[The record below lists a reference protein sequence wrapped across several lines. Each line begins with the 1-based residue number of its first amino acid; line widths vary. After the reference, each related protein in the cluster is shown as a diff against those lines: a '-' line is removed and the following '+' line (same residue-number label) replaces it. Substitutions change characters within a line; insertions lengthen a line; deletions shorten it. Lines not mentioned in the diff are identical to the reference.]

1 MSSALHLSAKDRT
14 MLEVKS
20 ANAPEIIAERGTFT
34 AWRSR
39 DVPQDGGRLP
49 ARPGLVF
56 PVHTLDGGRFHRLR
70 PNSPG
75 KGPRYWQPKGHANR
89 LDVHPRQHERIK
101 QSGGMR
107 YVTEGEKKIDAGV
120 SRGLLMVGV
129 SGVFNGQA
137 DKGAA
142 LIPDWDFLPLDGEQ
156 YSICYDSDIETNPM
170 VQLAANRQARLLR
183 ERGAEVFIT
192 LIPPK
197 ADGSKQGLDDFFAN
211 GGTVKELEM
220 LTRPYESLDMGEVR
234 LTRDEKL
241 RKMVAYLRQD
251 WYERDWMQFVGTG
264 ERGNWARG
272 HTARD
277 VTDALIYFATRR
289 GKPDDRGIVFT
300 VGTRALAERSAK
312 SAMSAAKSLKH
323 LEAAG
328 YLEIIPEED
337 KSKARSYRLLVD
349 SATLYTMDKETRGK
363 ESNSSV
369 TRVGHR
375 CKPLRYPTAPRL
387 RWSLPARKARLIRH
401 VEGDTGRTVTD
412 AVGPE
417 EETPYIKRLGP
428 HRGAVVDV
436 LERAG
441 GKLHLTDL
449 CESLCRKRPW
459 DVRRRLLKPL
469 EEAGV
474 IEREGD
480 VIRLSV
486 VWLEKLEEERG
497 RTGEIEQAESQVKKH
512 RDDRKEYQEHLEREK
527 RGTPKASHDAAQRT
541 EDLRRRRMREQR
553 EEEQRDRAPTPPA
566 VEAMVARV
574 LSQHD
579 RIRMGLLCQVAL
591 DEGLRWKDVPPA
603 VRRMGYRVE
612 RLPEYGNEEFIYTE
626 RKAAS

>member
-1 MSSALHLSAKDRT
+1 MHESGIDPGVT
-14 MLEVKS
+14 E
-20 ANAPEIIAERGTFT
+20 ERGTFT
-34 AWRSR
+34 AWRGR

-75 KGPRYWQPKGHANR
+75 KGPKYWQPKGHANR

-107 YVTEGEKKIDAGV
+107 YVTEGEKKVDAGV
-120 SRGLLMVGV
+120 SRGLLMVGQ
-129 SGVFNGQA
+129 SGVFNGQR

-142 LIPDWDFLPLDGEQ
+142 LIDDWNLLPLDGEK
-156 YSICYDSDIETNPM
+156 YSITYDSDIETNPM
-170 VQLAANRQARLLR
+170 VQLAADRKARLLR
-183 ERGAEVFIT
+183 ERGAQVFIT
-192 LIPPK
+192 LIPPN

-241 RKMVAYLRQD
+241 RKMVASLRRD
-251 WYERDWMQFVGTG
+251 WYERDWMQFIGTG

-312 SAMSAAKSLKH
+312 TAPSAAKAIKH

-328 YLEIIPEED
+328 YLEIIPQED
-337 KSKARSYRLLVD
+337 KSKPRTYRLLVN
-349 SATLYTMDKETRGK
+349 SATLYSMEKETRER

-369 TRVGHR
+369 TSVDHR
-375 CKPLRYPTAPRL
+375 CKPLRYPAAPRL
-387 RWSLPARKARLIRH
+387 RWSSPARKGRLVRH
-401 VEGDTGRTVTD
+401 REGDTGRTVTD
-412 AVGPE
+412 AVVPE
-417 EETPYIKRLGP
+417 IETPHIKRLGP

-436 LERAG
+436 LDKAG
-441 GKLHLTDL
+441 GELHLTAL
-449 CESLCRKRPW
+449 CEALHRKRPW

-469 EEAGV
+469 EEARV
-474 IEREGD
+474 IECEGD
-480 VIRLSV
+480 LIRLTAA
-486 VWLEKLEEERG
+486 WLEKLEEERD
-497 RTGEIEQAESQVKKH
+497 RAGEVKQAEYQAEDH
-512 RDDRKEYQEHLEREK
+512 RKQSARYREHLEREK

-553 EEEQRDRAPTPPA
+553 EEKQRDRAPTPPA
-566 VEAMVARV
+566 VEAMIARV

-591 DEGLRWKDVPPA
+591 DEGLRWRDVPPA

-612 RLPEYGNEEFIYTE
+612 RLPEYDNEEFIYTE